1 MAWPEPHTN
10 PKARASS
17 TRGRKLPACALAA
30 VLLFSACALP
40 SPFAGAHDAFAED
53 IDTNPAA
60 DELQQEIER
69 TSAAYFEASAQV
81 ESVKSSIEANE
92 ALVAELEAA
101 IPAQQERSDAAA
113 SNLYKFQ
120 QRSGSLIDLLLN
132 SENFFDF
139 IANLDYLNR
148 IAQSNIEEIGRL
160 SEMRDEL
167 EAIRSDLEGQQAE
180 AEARAA
186 ETERALQNAQATRL
200 EAQRRVEEETQRQAE
215 AEEAARAAT
224 AAAEKEAAAQAES
237 ASKSLD
243 AESEATGSATAGET
257 DHVDWTQDEVAF
269 VESWTPRIDAYLAGS
284 PLAGQGEAFA
294 VAAWTYGVDPRW
306 SPAISAVESS
316 KGRYC
321 YAGHNAWGWGAV
333 SWDSWEEAIDAHVRG
348 LARGYGYTLTEAAA
362 KKYCPPTWQDWYDK
376 VSTQMSAI

>member
-1 MAWPEPHTN
+1 MALPEPHTN
-10 PKARASS
+10 PEAPTFTARTLLS
-17 TRGRKLPACALAA
+17 CALAG
-30 VLLFSACALP
+30 LLLLSTCTL
-40 SPFAGAHDAFAED
+40 PFAGARDAFAED
-53 IDTNPAA
+53 IDTNPAP

-69 TSAAYFEASAQV
+69 TSAAYFEANAQV
-81 ESVKSSIEANE
+81 DSIKSDIEANE
-92 ALVAELEAA
+92 ALIAELEIS
-101 IPAQQERSDAAA
+101 IPAQQERGDAAA
-113 SNLYKFQ
+113 SDLYKLQ
-120 QRSGSLIDLLLN
+120 QRSGSLIGLLLD
-132 SENFFDF
+132 SEDFFGF

-160 SEMRDEL
+160 NEMRGGL
-167 EAIRSDLEGQQAE
+167 AAVQADLESQQAE
-180 AEARAA
+180 AEARAEGA
-186 ETERALQNAQATRL
+186 GRALQDAQAARL
-200 EAQRRVEEETQRQAE
+200 EAQRRAEEEAQRQAE
-215 AEEAARAAT
+215 AEAAARAAT
-224 AAAEKEAAAQAES
+224 AAAADEAAAQGKVANES
-237 ASKSLD
+237 SD
-243 AESEATGSATAGET
+243 TGSEATGSATAGET

-376 VSTQMSAI
+376 VSAQMNAI